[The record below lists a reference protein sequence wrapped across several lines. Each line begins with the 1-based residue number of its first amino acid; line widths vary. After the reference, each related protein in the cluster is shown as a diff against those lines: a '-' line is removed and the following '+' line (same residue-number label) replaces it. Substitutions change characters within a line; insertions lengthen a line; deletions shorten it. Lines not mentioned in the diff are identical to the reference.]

1 MKKSLS
7 LILTAFLVSVLFAF
21 MLGGTYAGATHEATE
36 EFQVDGVRGGPAFYS
51 SFDGSST
58 GWSAVKGVW
67 NIYLSNYYR
76 SNGVFN
82 AVASAKHSW
91 TYNNFLY
98 QVRMKR
104 SGNGYS
110 PQNIIIRGN
119 PNSLDPNYDWKPS
132 YIFQYRNDGDFSV
145 WEITSTGTSIA
156 LKNWTDSSKIVKNG
170 WNTLAVRAYG
180 SSLKYYINGGLVWS
194 GSDTTL
200 TSGAVG
206 FSFFRDEL
214 PGTLLVNW
222 AKLTPII
229 LDENSFFYYNGA
241 SGLGFRN

>member
-7 LILTAFLVSVLFAF
+7 VILTAFLVSVLFAF
-21 MLGGTYAGATHEATE
+21 MLGGSSASATHEATA
-36 EFQVDGVRGGPAFYS
+36 EFQADGVRGGPAFYS
-51 SFDGSST
+51 TFDGTST

-82 AVASAKHSW
+82 AVGSAKHSW
-91 TYNNFLY
+91 TYDNFLY

-104 SGNGYS
+104 NGSGYLSN
-110 PQNIIIRGN
+110 NITIRGN
-119 PNSLDPNYDWKPS
+119 PNSLNASNYWKPS

-156 LKNWTDSSKIVKNG
+156 LKNWTNSSKIVKNG
-170 WNTLAVRAYG
+170 WNTLAVRASG

-194 GSDTTL
+194 GSDTSL

-206 FSFFRDEL
+206 FGFSRDEL

-222 AKLTPII
+222 ARLTPII
-229 LDENSFFYYNGA
+229 LDENSFFNYNGA
-241 SGLGFRN
+241 SGF